1 MSLRSKKNRQIDQEI
16 FTAVDVVI
24 FTVRKNSLQALLIQM
39 KYGPF
44 AGKWA
49 FPGGIIGTDELT
61 ADAARRV
68 LESSTGMR
76 QAHLEQLYTFDD
88 PKRDPRARVISV
100 AYFALVPDAD
110 VELKT
115 TAKYSDVRWLTVG
128 KLPALAY
135 DHARIAEVALERL
148 RAKLEYTNI
157 VWSLL
162 PPKFTLTE
170 LQQVYETVLGKKIDK
185 RNFRKGLLATGL
197 LAATGEMEAGGRH
210 RPAEL
215 YRFRQRRTVIGGLT

>member
-1 MSLRSKKNRQIDQEI
+1 MSLRDKKNRQIDQEI

-24 FTVRKNSLQALLIQM
+24 FTVRKNTLQALLIQM

-49 FPGGIIGTDELT
+49 FPGGIIGTGELT

-88 PKRDPRARVISV
+88 PKRDSRARVISV

-115 TAKYSDVRWLTVG
+115 TAKYSAVRWLPVS

-197 LAATGEMEAGGRH
+197 LTATGEMKAGGRH